1 MPEKENLTARKEI
14 IEAKQLDKILNLQ
27 PFQTSY
33 SGDIT
38 FNKVSFRYHEKGP
51 LVLKSVSVKINEG
64 EKVGVVG
71 RTGAGKSSLIS
82 ALFRITNLS
91 EGAIH
96 IGKENISKMKL
107 GRLRQ
112 TLSIIP
118 QTPTL
123 LTDTIRANVDQTG
136 LLSDEQIWNALR
148 QVQLDKYVD
157 SLEHKLDTRLEKS
170 GDSLSTGQK
179 QLFCLARALLKK
191 TKILLID
198 EATANVDPYTDKLIQ
213 LTIRNLS

>member
-1 MPEKENLTARKEI
+1 MISYAHLEPEKETLTAKKEI
-14 IEAKQLDKILNLQ
+14 IEAKQLNKILSLQ
-27 PFQTSY
+27 PFETNDSR
-33 SGDIT
+33 DIT

-91 EGAIH
+91 EGTIH
-96 IGKENISKMKL
+96 IGKEDISEMKL

-123 LTDTIRANVDQTG
+123 LTDTIRANVDKTG
-136 LLSDEQIWNALR
+136 QLSDEQIWNALR
-148 QVQLDKYVD
+148 HLIFLFLFRHLALTPPDKP
-157 SLEHKLDTRLEKS
+157 R
-170 GDSLSTGQK
+170 
-179 QLFCLARALLKK
+179 
-191 TKILLID
+191 
-198 EATANVDPYTDKLIQ
+198 
-213 LTIRNLS
+213 